1 MTQTYPAQHLPQT
14 GFPSP
19 GPDLLPTT
27 TSTAPTGVLAPA
39 SRVKLA
45 GAYLTDAVCVAA
57 VAGLVWLLFPS
68 LVITGI
74 VVLQMAVV
82 FSLLRA
88 RTGRTPGALLTR
100 TAAVTEGTSRAP
112 GLKRQLVRSMLMTL
126 LHITALGPLISILL
140 GRDGQDWMDRI
151 CGTASAD
158 LRKPAITAEQTHA
171 QSAFSPYGDFAA
183 AQAFTPSH
191 DTAVPSPSLTNPASP
206 FPQSAPAA
214 NPVAPP
220 TTTQLPWTGAPQA
233 QGPWDL
239 PSAPQSIPPVDNGYN
254 AAAPLTSWGQPS
266 PQTPA
271 AAPPVPWGQPSPQAP
286 ATTPPVPWGQ
296 PAPQAFQSQPS
307 APQPPAWHSTAAPQ
321 AAPPQELVGGGSAG
335 TGGTATTGTPP
346 PSTPGRAAVDHDEA
360 LEARHNAAQN
370 HPVPA
375 TSGPAAPSTVEEA
388 TPLPKA
394 HQLSSP
400 RRAAAQAPD
409 ITQTR
414 SVRSPQHSAASPASA
429 ANDEPMAWLVVDSGQ
444 REKIDAVLVIGRE
457 PSNAAAGERLVALPD
472 PTRSLSRTHMRV
484 GVTDTGPWVED
495 AFSTNGVTIRTT
507 ENIVTR
513 LESSKRTPVPFGTT
527 LILGER
533 TMKIVDA

>member
-39 SRVKLA
+39 SGAKLA
-45 GAYLTDAVCVAA
+45 CAYLTDAVCVAA

-112 GLKRQLVRSMLMTL
+112 GLKRQLIRSMLMTL

-158 LRKPAITAEQTHA
+158 LRKPVITAEQTHT
-171 QSAFSPYGDFAA
+171 QGAFSPYGDFAA

-191 DTAVPSPSLTNPASP
+191 DAAVPSPSFTNPASP
-206 FPQSAPAA
+206 FPQSAPVA

-220 TTTQLPWTGAPQA
+220 TTTQWPWTGAPQA

-239 PSAPQSIPPVDNGYN
+239 PSAPQPIPPVDNGYN

-266 PQTPA
+266 PQAPV
-271 AAPPVPWGQPSPQAP
+271 AAPPAPWGQPSPQAP
-286 ATTPPVPWGQ
+286 VAAPPAPWGQ

-307 APQPPAWHSTAAPQ
+307 APQPPAWSSTAAPQ
-321 AAPPQELVGGGSAG
+321 AAPSQEPVGGGSAG
-335 TGGTATTGTPP
+335 TGGTSTTGNPP
-346 PSTPGRAAVDHDEA
+346 PSPPGRAAVNHDEA

-370 HPVPA
+370 RPA
-375 TSGPAAPSTVEEA
+375 PTTSGPAAPSTVEEA
-388 TPLPKA
+388 APLPKA
-394 HQLSSP
+394 HQLSGP

-409 ITQTR
+409 ITQTH
-414 SVRSPQHSAASPASA
+414 SVRTPQHSAASPASA

>member
-239 PSAPQSIPPVDNGYN
+239 PSAPQPIPPVDNGYN

-271 AAPPVPWGQPSPQAP
+271 AA
-286 ATTPPVPWGQ
+286 PPVPWGQ

-388 TPLPKA
+388 TSLPKA
-394 HQLSSP
+394 HRLSGP

-414 SVRSPQHSAASPASA
+414 YARSPQHSAASPASA
-429 ANDEPMAWLVVDSGQ
+429 ADDEPVAWLVVDSGQ
-444 REKIDAVLVIGRE
+444 REKIDAILVIGRE
-457 PSNAAAGERLVALPD
+457 PSNATAGERLVALPD

-495 AFSTNGVTIRTT
+495 AFSTNGVTIRTA